1 MVEESRDLRTIVSFQ
16 AHFGYAS
23 PEGMPAGA
31 AMADFLESELNAR
44 GLLVDARRNTE
55 DSHVFH
61 VISGSRRFG
70 LLLGLIED
78 DEREWLILTYSR
90 LGRVRRIFGA
100 RDDDEYTAMAAV
112 IHEVLCADERISDVR
127 WYTEQSWHE
136 NPLDDWVGRPFET
149 NSDYN

>member
-1 MVEESRDLRTIVSFQ
+1 
-16 AHFGYAS
+16 
-23 PEGMPAGA
+23 
-31 AMADFLESELNAR
+31 MADFMESELNAR

-100 RDDDEYTAMAAV
+100 RDNDEYRAMLAA
-112 IHEVLCADERISDVR
+112 IHEVLLADERISNVR
-127 WYTEQSWHE
+127 WYTEQGWHDD
-136 NPLDDWVGRPFET
+136 PLDAWKSLPFET